1 MAYLKY
7 CRDVIFAGERLTTDE
22 EQLRDY
28 FWELYKKA
36 SEKVL
41 YPQFPS
47 NLSCFQAQKVSKSS
61 MIEAQLHEAM

>member
-41 YPQFPS
+41 YPQFPAT
-47 NLSCFQAQKVSKSS
+47 CHVSRHKG
-61 MIEAQLHEAM
+61 L